1 VFLYDVTKLVIRASS
16 MTYFFWRFLDDS
28 PLPSES

>member
-1 VFLYDVTKLVIRASS
+1 VTKLVIRASIIIHEID
-16 MTYFFWRFLDDS
+16 TFDDS